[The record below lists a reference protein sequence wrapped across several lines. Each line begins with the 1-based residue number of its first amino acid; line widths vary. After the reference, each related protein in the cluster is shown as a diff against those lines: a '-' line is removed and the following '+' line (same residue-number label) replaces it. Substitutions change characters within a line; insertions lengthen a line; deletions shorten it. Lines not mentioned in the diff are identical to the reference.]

1 MRVGAALAPHGGM
14 FAHVL
19 APIDLSQESARSL
32 DVVKELPARRVTLLH
47 VIQRVPGLPAAELRP
62 FYARL
67 RERADKVV
75 ARAAATLN
83 EAGLRVSRVVT
94 IGDPAREI
102 VRLAGARR
110 VDLVVLG
117 SHRLGR
123 RPGEGFGTTSYKAA
137 LVCPCPVL
145 LVK

>member
-1 MRVGAALAPHGGM
+1 M

-19 APIDLSQESARSL
+19 APIDLSQQSARCL
-32 DVVKELPARRVTLLH
+32 DMVKALPAKRVTLLH

-67 RERADKVV
+67 RQRAEQVV
-75 ARAAATLN
+75 DRAAASLS

-94 IGDPAREI
+94 VGDPAREI
-102 VRLAGARR
+102 VRVAGARR
-110 VDLVVLG
+110 TDLVVLG
-117 SHRLGR
+117 SHRLGP
-123 RPGEGFGTTSYKAA
+123 RPGQGFGTTSYKVA

>member
-1 MRVGAALAPHGGM
+1 M

-19 APIDLSQESARSL
+19 APIDLSPESARCL
-32 DVVKELPARRVTLLH
+32 DMVQALPARRVTLLH

-67 RERADKVV
+67 RQRAVQVV
-75 ARAAATLN
+75 TRAAATLSD
-83 EAGLRVSRVVT
+83 AGLRVSHAVT

-102 VRLAGARR
+102 VRVATTRR
-110 VDLVVLG
+110 ADLVVLG
-117 SHRLGR
+117 SHRVGP
-123 RPGEGFGTTSYKAA
+123 RPGQGFGTTSYKVA
-137 LVCPCPVL
+137 LLCPCPVL